1 MSIFTLP
8 LFVPVGPNK
17 TKQVHLVFTVE
28 PVGLEQP
35 RYGDRWRIKASVG
48 FTEFLPEME
57 FWDRCRF
64 FGQPMRAEREK
75 DMVFYTIGEKE
86 AAYQE
91 ALTKAGRDIAMLYE
105 ALRVR
110 AEAWNA

>member
-35 RYGDRWRIKASVG
+35 RYGDRWRIKASAA

-57 FWDRCRF
+57 FWDRCRTSLRLVRR
-64 FGQPMRAEREK
+64 QLPRPLAWVPQLITWMRL
-75 DMVFYTIGEKE
+75 V
-86 AAYQE
+86 
-91 ALTKAGRDIAMLYE
+91 
-105 ALRVR
+105 
-110 AEAWNA
+110 